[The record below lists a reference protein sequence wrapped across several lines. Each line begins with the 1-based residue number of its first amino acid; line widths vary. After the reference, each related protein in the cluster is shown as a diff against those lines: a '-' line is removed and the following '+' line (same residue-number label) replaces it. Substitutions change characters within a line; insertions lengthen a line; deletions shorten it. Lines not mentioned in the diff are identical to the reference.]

1 VYRRADLLRT
11 ITLVAALLP
20 TAISTGA
27 VAWGFAA
34 GDSRNILTTETVA
47 DAIGVFHCRRFRAEM
62 EPAWTGTA
70 VRGHADITSMAGY
83 ACEVEQ
89 S

>member
-27 VAWGFAA
+27 FACGPAA
-34 GDSRNILTTETVA
+34 GEPRNILTETVT

-62 EPAWTGTA
+62 EPARTGA
-70 VRGHADITSMAGY
+70 AGLGHADVTPMVGHT
-83 ACEVEQ
+83 CEVEQ